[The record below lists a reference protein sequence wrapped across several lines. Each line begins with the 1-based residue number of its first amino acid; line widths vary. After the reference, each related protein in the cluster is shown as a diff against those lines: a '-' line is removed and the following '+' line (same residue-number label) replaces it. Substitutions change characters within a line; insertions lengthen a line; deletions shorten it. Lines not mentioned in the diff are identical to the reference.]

1 MENQTTEEQQT
12 KQASKRWHVWLS
24 WAVTAVLVAVLV
36 SVLYWQP
43 ILARELDES
52 NGDTE
57 TATIEPIADVS
68 TDALAN
74 MPYFEVEVDDDY
86 LLRKA
91 ETHTIA
97 PTQPRYEP
105 IEYTVLSGDAIF
117 SIAKKYNISPETLLW
132 ANYDVLADDPHSLRP
147 DQVLIVPPTNGILY
161 EWNEGDTVESVAAA
175 YDADPDDVLSWFGNH
190 LDLTN
195 PEIEPGTTVM
205 IPGGEREFQNWA
217 SPPVAAVGKAG
228 VYANIAGGC
237 VVESGGYYGGGYF
250 IWPADNHYLSGND
263 FWSGHLAID
272 IATATGMSIYAA
284 DAGVVVFSGWYGS
297 YGNMVMVDHQNGF
310 QTVYA
315 HLNSLN
321 VSCGNSVAQGQVLGQ
336 AGSTGN
342 STGPHL
348 HFEIRYLGGY
358 VNPWEYL
365 P

>member
-1 MENQTTEEQQT
+1 MEKQPTEEKQT
-12 KQASKRWHVWLS
+12 QKPAPKWLS
-24 WAVTAVLVAVLV
+24 WASWLVTAILVAVLV

-43 ILARELDES
+43 ILAKELDEM
-52 NGDTE
+52 NGSSS
-57 TATIEPIADVS
+57 AIEIDPAADFS
-68 TDALAN
+68 TDGLTN
-74 MPYFEVEVDDDY
+74 MPYYEVTVEDDF

-91 ETHTIA
+91 EMNTIA
-97 PTQPRYEP
+97 PTRPRYEP
-105 IEYTVLSGDAIF
+105 IEYTVVEGDAIF
-117 SIAKKYNISPETLLW
+117 SIAKKYNITPETLLW

-147 DQVLIVPPTNGILY
+147 DQILIVPPTNGILH
-161 EWNEGDTVESVAAA
+161 EWKDGDTVESVAAA
-175 YDADPDDVLSWFGNH
+175 YSADPEDILSWFGNH
-190 LDLTN
+190 LDLAN
-195 PEIEPGTTVM
+195 PVIEPGEVVM
-205 IPGGEREFQNWA
+205 VPGGEREFQNWA

-263 FWSGHLAID
+263 YWSGHLAID
-272 IATATGMSIYAA
+272 IAAATGMSIYAA

-315 HLNSLN
+315 HLSTLF
-321 VSCGNSVAQGQVLGQ
+321 VSCGDNVYQGQVLGQ

-358 VNPWEYL
+358 VNPKEYL

>member
-1 MENQTTEEQQT
+1 MENQTTEEKQT
-12 KQASKRWHVWLS
+12 KQATKRWHVWLS

-52 NGDTE
+52 NGSAV

-68 TDALAN
+68 TDALAS
-74 MPYFEVEVDDDY
+74 MPYFEVEVNDDY

-117 SIAKKYNISPETLLW
+117 SIAKKYNITPESLLW

-161 EWNEGDTVESVAAA
+161 EWKEGDTVESVAAA
-175 YDADPDDVLSWFGNH
+175 YSADPDDILSWFGNH

-205 IPGGEREFQNWA
+205 VPGGEREFQNWA

-237 VVESGGYYGGGYF
+237 VVESGGLLRRRLF
-250 IWPADNHYLSGND
+250 
-263 FWSGHLAID
+263 HLA
-272 IATATGMSIYAA
+272 
-284 DAGVVVFSGWYGS
+284 
-297 YGNMVMVDHQNGF
+297 
-310 QTVYA
+310 
-315 HLNSLN
+315 
-321 VSCGNSVAQGQVLGQ
+321 C
-336 AGSTGN
+336 
-342 STGPHL
+342 
-348 HFEIRYLGGY
+348 R
-358 VNPWEYL
+358 
-365 P
+365 